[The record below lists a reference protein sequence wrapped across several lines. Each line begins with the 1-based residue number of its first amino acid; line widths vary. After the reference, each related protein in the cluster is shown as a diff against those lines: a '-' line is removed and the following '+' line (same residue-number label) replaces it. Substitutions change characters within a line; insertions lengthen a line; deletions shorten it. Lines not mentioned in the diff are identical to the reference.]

1 MKVEY
6 SPLEIKLR
14 LRRIEQFTHNKEPL
28 RILMI
33 VVQGPALPINN
44 SNDDHLTQIFLQW
57 H

>member
-44 SNDDHLTQIFLQW
+44 SNDDHLTQVFLQW